1 MQWVIIVVCAGV
13 IFGTLDALWLRW
25 SGPNLYRPII
35 GEIMAE
41 NFRAAP
47 AAVFYAI
54 YLFGMIWFAI
64 MPGLASGSAATALIN
79 GMILGGLCY
88 ATYDL
93 TSQAV
98 LKVWATRVSVADI
111 AWGSFVTGVTSGLVA
126 LIGLQFAP

>member
-1 MQWVIIVVCAGV
+1 MQWIIVVGCAAV

-35 GEIMAE
+35 GEIMAD

-54 YLFGMIWFAI
+54 YLFGMMWFAI
-64 MPGLASGSAATALIN
+64 MPGLESGSAATALIN
-79 GMILGGLCY
+79 GLILGGLCY

-111 AWGSFVTGVTSGLVA
+111 AWGSFVTGVTSGAAA
-126 LIGLQFAP
+126 LIGLQMAA